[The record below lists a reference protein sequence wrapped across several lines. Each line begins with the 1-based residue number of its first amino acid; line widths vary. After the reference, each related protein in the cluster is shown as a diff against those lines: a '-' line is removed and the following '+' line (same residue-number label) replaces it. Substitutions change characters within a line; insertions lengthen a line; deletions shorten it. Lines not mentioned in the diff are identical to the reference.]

1 MICRLY
7 VSATILLLLPNY
19 SRGWSLL
26 SSPSSP
32 LSKITMTTQHKNNNN
47 DDDGAIGGGGGLSRG
62 DAIKSMTT
70 KLIMIGSG
78 VSAIGFGNVPTANA
92 DVTNKVAS
100 TAAIRILQRAKLQ
113 LPIKV
118 FPYIEQ
124 KDFQN
129 IKGALRL
136 PPFDSIRKYA
146 SVLVRGGED
155 LGSQAIE
162 LENSY
167 KILIQAL
174 EKLDNT
180 SSLGMRGSKISS
192 IRMKEEYD
200 TFVLALDSFLTLGQ
214 VTAQVPVQEQTL
226 QEQLQ
231 IQQQEQQQ
239 TIQERV
245 AATAT
250 ATSTDNVPPAADVV
264 VATTT
269 APVTVTA
276 TAAPPTYNNNA
287 STISSA
293 NNIDTELAAA
303 RERIAEMEG
312 RLSKISNISQ

>member
-1 MICRLY
+1 MG
-7 VSATILLLLPNY
+7 NY

-26 SSPSSP
+26 SSSSSP
-32 LSKITMTTQHKNNNN
+32 LSKITTTAQRKNNNKG
-47 DDDGAIGGGGGLSRG
+47 DDGVIGGGGLSRG

-78 VSAIGFGNVPTANA
+78 VSTLGFGNVPTANA

-129 IKGALRL
+129 IKSALRL

-192 IRMKEEYD
+192 SRMKEEYD

-231 IQQQEQQQ
+231 LQQQEQQQ

-250 ATSTDNVPPAADVV
+250 ATATSAENVPPAADVV

-276 TAAPPTYNNNA
+276 TAAPLTYNNNA

-303 RERIAEMEG
+303 RERITEMEG

>member
-1 MICRLY
+1 VVGRCRRHRHRHCPRLRRQ
-7 VSATILLLLPNY
+7 LN
-19 SRGWSLL
+19 
-26 SSPSSP
+26 
-32 LSKITMTTQHKNNNN
+32 
-47 DDDGAIGGGGGLSRG
+47 
-62 DAIKSMTT
+62 AIKSMTT

-78 VSAIGFGNVPTANA
+78 VSTLGFGNVPTANA

-192 IRMKEEYD
+192 LRMKEEYD

-231 IQQQEQQQ
+231 LQEQQQQQ

-250 ATSTDNVPPAADVV
+250 ATATSADNIPPAADVI

-276 TAAPPTYNNNA
+276 TAAPLTYNNNA